1 MQAFF
6 LYINNLKQKTMR
18 TLTEQQK
25 EQQKT
30 KLSLLNYN
38 LQELNNLDTFQL
50 LDEFQTLIFLI
61 AMEEKDRKE
70 ISNYSESEELQK
82 NKNLINAIKL
92 RLINS
97 ISNI

>member
-1 MQAFF
+1 
-6 LYINNLKQKTMR
+6 MR
-18 TLTEQQK
+18 TLTERQK

-30 KLSLLNYN
+30 KLSLLGYN
-38 LQELNNLDTFQL
+38 LDELNNENTLQL
-50 LDEFQTLIFLI
+50 LDQFQTLIFLI

-82 NKNLINAIKL
+82 NTNLINSIKL

-97 ISNI
+97 ITNI